1 MYQFATILIYIY
13 IIMNETQTP
22 KVPLVQTPRVPLG
35 QPSKQPLPE
44 TSRTSITQ
52 PSVSWTPVSKVPSS
66 QTPVVNK
73 QTIPTSRPISSY
85 VHTPSSA
92 VVKPTTIATPQSTK
106 APVVSLWTAPL
117 QGNLSI
123 DFTKKNNV
131 KKTYSSKK
139 YSGWEREKLNS
150 QAFIRQE
157 KISSLVGV
165 KDLRKLIKKDEIPV
179 KVGNL
184 IGLEQ
189 VGQCMFIEYKN
200 DIVIV
205 DAGMEFAANE
215 ELGADY
221 IIPDISYLKKNKAK
235 LRGIL
240 ITHGHLDHV
249 WAIKNIIEELWY
261 PIIYTTPLAL
271 GIIKKTFDDPKKANL
286 IKYKIIDPDVDL
298 IKLWCFTV
306 EFIRVNHNIP
316 ESMSLAIYTPKGII
330 FDSWDFKIDHT
341 PSIDRPTDL
350 AKIARIGT
358 EWVRLYTWDSLGA
371 QTPGRAKSE
380 KLIWET
386 VDMQIKNTA
395 WRIVIATFATNIG
408 RVIQVI
414 NSAIRYNR
422 VVFLSGR
429 SMINNVDICQ
439 QLGYINVP
447 KGMIRKLDNEVNNMP
462 DERVLILSTWAQWE
476 EFAALTRMS
485 RGEHPQVALKKW
497 DTILMSSSTIPGN
510 ELAIDKMLNSLLSK
524 WVDLITNNDMDVH
537 TSWHG
542 YAEDHKLFL
551 SLIKPEYFLPAF
563 DSMKH
568 RYAHKKLALD
578 LGIPDENII
587 MPLENGSVIEM
598 YDDVVLIWEQ
608 KLKLD
613 TIMIDGKWQW
623 HMSGEYVI
631 KARHIMAKNGV
642 VSLIFKIDTKSNEL
656 VGNIQIESRGFVYSS
671 EVKTI
676 HTQIVEFARAKYNEH
691 QKKRMDIKD
700 NLRQIKEDLGEFV
713 DKIIGRIPMLLPMY
727 VYINREAQNG
737 NTDIAVDEAVVGM
750 TLEEQGYDD

>member
-1 MYQFATILIYIY
+1 
-13 IIMNETQTP
+13 MNETQQSKTSTTP
-22 KVPLVQTPRVPLG
+22 ISTPVPRPVQPASQVAKVPVPRPVQTNIQARPVS
-35 QPSKQPLPE
+35 QPVKV
-44 TSRTSITQ
+44 
-52 PSVSWTPVSKVPSS
+52 SVSSLV
-66 QTPVVNK
+66 
-73 QTIPTSRPISSY
+73 
-85 VHTPSSA
+85 
-92 VVKPTTIATPQSTK
+92 
-106 APVVSLWTAPL
+106 APMQW
-117 QGNLSI
+117 NLSI
-123 DFTKKNNV
+123 DFTKKNNA
-131 KKTYSSKK
+131 KTPYKGKRPLHSQGQKMSS
-139 YSGWEREKLNS
+139 E
-150 QAFIRQE
+150 AFIRQT
-157 KISSLVGV
+157 KTSALAGV
-165 KDLRKLIKKDEIPV
+165 KDLRKLIKKDEVPV
-179 KVGNL
+179 RIGNL

-200 DIVIV
+200 DIVVI

-221 IIPDISYLKKNKAK
+221 IIPDIAYLKKNKSK
-235 LRGIL
+235 IRGIL

-249 WAIKNIIEELWY
+249 WAIKNIIEELGY

-271 GIIKKTFDDPKKANL
+271 GIIKKTFDDPKRANL
-286 IKYKIIDPDVDL
+286 IKYKIIDPDQDL

-316 ESMSLAIYTPKGII
+316 ESMALAIYTPKGII
-330 FDSWDFKIDHT
+330 FDSGDFKIDHT

-358 EWVRLYTWDSLGA
+358 EWVRLYTWDSLWS

-380 KLIWET
+380 KIIWET
-386 VDMQIKNTA
+386 VDSEIKNTS
-395 WRIVIATFATNIG
+395 WRMIIATFATNIG
-408 RVIQVI
+408 RVIQII

-439 QLGYINVP
+439 QLGYINAP
-447 KGMIRKLDNEVNNMP
+447 KGMIRKLDNEVNTMP
-462 DERVLILSTWAQWE
+462 DERVLILWTGAQGE

-485 RGEHPQVALKKW
+485 RGEHTQVTLKKW
-497 DTILMSSSTIPGN
+497 DTILLSSSTIPGN

-524 WVDLITNNDMDVH
+524 WVDLITNNEMDVH

-551 SLIKPEYFLPAF
+551 SLIKPEYFMPAF

-578 LGIPDENII
+578 LGIPEENII
-587 MPLENGSVIEM
+587 MPVENGSIIEM

-631 KARHIMAKNGV
+631 KARHIMAQNGV

-676 HTQIVEFARAKYNEH
+676 HTQIVEFARAKYNEN
-691 QKKRMDIKD
+691 QKKRMDVRD
-700 NLRQIKEDLGEFV
+700 NLKKMKEDLSDFIE
-713 DKIIGRIPMLLPMY
+713 KIIGRVPMLLPMY
-727 VYINREAQNG
+727 VYINRETQNG
-737 NTDIAVDEAVVGM
+737 GDITPDEAVVGM
-750 TLEEQGYDD
+750 TLDEQWYDD

>member
-1 MYQFATILIYIY
+1 
-13 IIMNETQTP
+13 MNETQLP
-22 KVPLVQTPRVPLG
+22 KIPLAQAPRVPLVQAPKSPLLPWVKLPGAPVSMVQQPKQIPVPTRPL
-35 QPSKQPLPE
+35 PSKPTSSTVSVSRPAPVSQILKTPLPT
-44 TSRTSITQ
+44 TS
-52 PSVSWTPVSKVPSS
+52 
-66 QTPVVNK
+66 
-73 QTIPTSRPISSY
+73 
-85 VHTPSSA
+85 A
-92 VVKPTTIATPQSTK
+92 
-106 APVVSLWTAPL
+106 APMQW
-117 QGNLSI
+117 NLSI
-123 DFTKKNNV
+123 DFTKKNNAKAPYRG
-131 KKTYSSKK
+131 KKPLYPQGSKMT
-139 YSGWEREKLNS
+139 SE
-150 QAFIRQE
+150 AFIRQ
-157 KISSLVGV
+157 KQVSSLVGV
-165 KDLRKLIKKDEIPV
+165 KDLKKLIKKDEIPV
-179 KVGNL
+179 KIGNL

-200 DIVIV
+200 DIIIV

-221 IIPDISYLKKNKAK
+221 IIPDIAYLKKNKTK
-235 LRGIL
+235 IRGIL

-249 WAIKNIIEELWY
+249 WAIKNIIEELGY

-271 GIIKKTFDDPKKANL
+271 GIIKKTFDDPKKANI
-286 IKYKIIDPDVDL
+286 IKYKLIDPDVDL

-316 ESMSLAIYTPKGII
+316 ESMALAIYTPKGII
-330 FDSWDFKIDHT
+330 FDSGDFKIDHT

-358 EWVRLYTWDSLGA
+358 EWVRFYTWDSLGA

-380 KLIWET
+380 KVIWET
-386 VDMQIKNTA
+386 VDTEIKNTL
-395 WRIVIATFATNIG
+395 WRMVIATFATNIG
-408 RVIQVI
+408 RVIQII

-439 QLGYINVP
+439 QLGYINAP

-462 DERVLILSTWAQWE
+462 DERVLILCTWAQWE

-485 RGEHPQVALKKW
+485 RGEHAQVVLKKW

-524 WVDLITNNDMDVH
+524 WVDLITNNEMDVH

-551 SLIKPEYFLPAF
+551 SLIKPEYFMPAF

-578 LGIPDENII
+578 LGIPEENII
-587 MPLENGSVIEM
+587 MPVENGSVIEM
-598 YDDVVLIWEQ
+598 YDDVVLIWDQ

-631 KARHIMAKNGV
+631 KARHIMAQNGV

-656 VGNIQIESRGFVYSS
+656 VGNIQIESRWFVYSS

-676 HTQIVEFARAKYNEH
+676 HTQIVEFARAKYNEN
-691 QKKRMDIKD
+691 QKKRMEVKD
-700 NLRQIKEDLGEFV
+700 NLKQIKEDLGDFIF
-713 DKIIGRIPMLLPMY
+713 KIIGRIPMLLPMY

-737 NTDIAVDEAVVGM
+737 GDITPDEAVVGM

>member
-1 MYQFATILIYIY
+1 
-13 IIMNETQTP
+13 MNETQLP
-22 KVPLVQTPRVPLG
+22 KIPLAQAPRVPLSQAPKSPLLPWVKLPG
-35 QPSKQPLPE
+35 APVPMVPQPQQIPVPTRPLPSKPTSSTVSIARPAPVSPILKTPLPT
-44 TSRTSITQ
+44 TS
-52 PSVSWTPVSKVPSS
+52 
-66 QTPVVNK
+66 
-73 QTIPTSRPISSY
+73 
-85 VHTPSSA
+85 A
-92 VVKPTTIATPQSTK
+92 
-106 APVVSLWTAPL
+106 APMQW
-117 QGNLSI
+117 NLSI
-123 DFTKKNNV
+123 DFTKKNNAKTPYRG
-131 KKTYSSKK
+131 KKPLYPQGSKMT
-139 YSGWEREKLNS
+139 SE
-150 QAFIRQE
+150 AFILQ
-157 KISSLVGV
+157 KQVSSLVGV
-165 KDLRKLIKKDEIPV
+165 KDLKKLIKKDEIPV
-179 KVGNL
+179 KIGNL

-200 DIVIV
+200 DIIIV

-221 IIPDISYLKKNKAK
+221 IIPDIAYLKKNKTK
-235 LRGIL
+235 IRGIL

-271 GIIKKTFDDPKKANL
+271 GIIKKTFDDPKKANI
-286 IKYKIIDPDVDL
+286 IKYKLIDPDVDS

-316 ESMSLAIYTPKGII
+316 ESMALAIYTPKGII
-330 FDSWDFKIDHT
+330 FDSGDFKIDHT

-358 EWVRLYTWDSLGA
+358 EWVRFYTWDSLGA

-380 KLIWET
+380 KVIWET
-386 VDMQIKNTA
+386 VDTEIKNTL
-395 WRIVIATFATNIG
+395 WRMVIATFATNIG
-408 RVIQVI
+408 RVIQII

-439 QLGYINVP
+439 QLGYINAP

-462 DERVLILSTWAQWE
+462 DERVLILCTWAQWE

-485 RGEHPQVALKKW
+485 RGEHAQVVLKKW

-524 WVDLITNNDMDVH
+524 WVDLITNNEMDVH

-551 SLIKPEYFLPAF
+551 SLIKPEYFMPAF

-578 LGIPDENII
+578 LGIPEENII
-587 MPLENGSVIEM
+587 MPVENGSVIEM
-598 YDDVVLIWEQ
+598 YDDVVLIWDQ

-631 KARHIMAKNGV
+631 KARHIMAQNGV

-656 VGNIQIESRGFVYSS
+656 VGNIQIESRWFVYSS

-676 HTQIVEFARAKYNEH
+676 HTQIVEFARAKYNEN
-691 QKKRMDIKD
+691 QKKRMEVKD
-700 NLRQIKEDLGEFV
+700 NLKQIKEDLGDFIF
-713 DKIIGRIPMLLPMY
+713 KIIGRIPMLLPMY

-737 NTDIAVDEAVVGM
+737 GDLSPDEAVVGM
-750 TLEEQGYDD
+750 TLEEQWYDD

>member
-1 MYQFATILIYIY
+1 
-13 IIMNETQTP
+13 MNETQLP
-22 KVPLVQTPRVPLG
+22 
-35 QPSKQPLPE
+35 KQPV
-44 TSRTSITQ
+44 Q
-52 PSVSWTPVSKVPSS
+52 PVQPRPSNFAKDKPVSTTKPVSS
-66 QTPVVNK
+66 VR
-73 QTIPTSRPISSY
+73 PTSTSKP
-85 VHTPSSA
+85 VSSA
-92 VVKPTTIATPQSTK
+92 
-106 APVVSLWTAPL
+106 APL
-117 QGNLSI
+117 QWNLSI
-123 DFTKKNNV
+123 DFRKKSNA
-131 KKTYSSKK
+131 KTPYRGKRPTHSAGQKM
-139 YSGWEREKLNS
+139 NS
-150 QAFIRQE
+150 EAFIRQT
-157 KISSLVGV
+157 KTSTLAGV
-165 KDLRKLIKKDEIPV
+165 SDLKKLIKKDEVPV

-221 IIPDISYLKKNKAK
+221 IIPDIAYLKKNKSK
-235 LRGIL
+235 IRGIL
-240 ITHGHLDHV
+240 VTHGHLDHV

-271 GIIKKTFDDPKKANL
+271 GIIKKTFDDPKWANML
-286 IKYKIIDPDVDL
+286 KYKIIDPDQDL

-316 ESMSLAIYTPKGII
+316 ESMALAIYTPKGII
-330 FDSWDFKIDHT
+330 FDSGDFKIDHT

-358 EWVRLYTWDSLGA
+358 EGVRLYTWDSLGA

-386 VDMQIKNTA
+386 VEAQIKATP

-408 RVIQVI
+408 RVIQII
-414 NSAIRYNR
+414 NSAIKYNR

-439 QLGYINVP
+439 QLGYINAP

-462 DERVLILSTWAQWE
+462 DERVLILWTWAQWE

-485 RGEHPQVALKKW
+485 RGEHAQVTLKKW
-497 DTILMSSSTIPGN
+497 DTILLSSSTIPGN

-524 WVDLITNNDMDVH
+524 WVELITNNEMDVH

-551 SLIKPEYFLPAF
+551 SLIKPEYFMPAF

-578 LGIPDENII
+578 LGIPEENII
-587 MPLENGSVIEM
+587 MPVENWSIIEM
-598 YDDVVLIWEQ
+598 YDDVVLIWDQ

-613 TIMIDGKWQW
+613 TIMIDGKGQW

-631 KARHIMAKNGV
+631 KARHIMAQNGV

-676 HTQIVEFARAKYNEH
+676 HTQIVDFARAKYNEN

-700 NLRQIKEDLGEFV
+700 NLRQMKEDLG
-713 DKIIGRIPMLLPMY
+713 DYINKIIGRIPMLLPMY
-727 VYINREAQNG
+727 VYINREAQSG
-737 NTDIAVDEAVVGM
+737 NPDVTKEEAVVGM
-750 TLEEQGYDD
+750 TLEVQWRDD